1 VATVVT
7 KLLCLVQPDKTWF
20 GQKDYQQVALA
31 QQLVK
36 DLNLPGRLVV
46 HPTVRESDGL
56 ALSSRNVYLSSRQR
70 QAAPILN
77 RALQA
82 GAAAIR
88 SGERLG
94 ARIQRRM
101 AQVVAQ
107 EPQATVEYLAVCD
120 PLTLAPLS
128 TLHRKA
134 VLLGALR
141 IGKVRL
147 LDNLLVSARMS

>member
-1 VATVVT
+1 MGWRSVHGTCTSQVGNGRPHPYSIVRF
-7 KLLCLVQPDKTWF
+7 KL
-20 GQKDYQQVALA
+20 
-31 QQLVK
+31 
-36 DLNLPGRLVV
+36 
-46 HPTVRESDGL
+46 E
-56 ALSSRNVYLSSRQR
+56 QR
-70 QAAPILN
+70 PF
-77 RALQA
+77 A
-82 GAAAIR
+82 G
-88 SGERLG
+88 GERLG
-94 ARIQRRM
+94 ARIQRHM

-147 LDNLLVSARMS
+147 LDNLLVSAPHALPLIS